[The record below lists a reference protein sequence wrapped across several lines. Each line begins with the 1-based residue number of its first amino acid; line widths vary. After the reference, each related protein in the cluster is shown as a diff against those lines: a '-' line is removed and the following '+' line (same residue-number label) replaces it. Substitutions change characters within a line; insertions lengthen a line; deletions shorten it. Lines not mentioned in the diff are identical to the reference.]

1 MRKKLDC
8 EHLCRWWK
16 KKRSQPGHNPKRWPA
31 PDSILFAAPRVLH
44 FQTTCVLYSQIPS
57 AAAPVVGQVLWAL
70 VYVMTA
76 KQHTHTVRLTDL
88 LHGQHCGKPKLNHY
102 QHFHLLNW
110 HAAGCKILFHGSV
123 QRAQESKHCVWRPG
137 SCHAIGNIPTTK
149 NLFFFFYRN
158 YYYKHIYRLTTNQLW
173 SPNEGTFY
181 IHFKLMVTAICF
193 LPQSNHLSVIRHIKL
208 NLSISNCWKVCV
220 DFLFCHDNNVD
231 R

>member
-1 MRKKLDC
+1 MSICVGD
-8 EHLCRWWK
+8 EK

-149 NLFFFFYRN
+149 KSFFFFTE
-158 YYYKHIYRLTTNQLW
+158 ITTTSTYTDWPQISYDLLMKA
-173 SPNEGTFY
+173 PFTF
-181 IHFKLMVTAICF
+181 ILNWWLLQFVSSLRVTTC
-193 LPQSNHLSVIRHIKL
+193 Q
-208 NLSISNCWKVCV
+208 
-220 DFLFCHDNNVD
+220 
-231 R
+231 